1 MVGFAAETENI
12 IANARKK
19 LTAKNAD
26 IIVANDVSDEAG
38 VMGGRDNT
46 VHLVG
51 PDTVEDWEK
60 MSKRDVAVKLMDR
73 FAAMLAEN
81 T

>member
-1 MVGFAAETENI
+1 MVGFAAETENVVE
-12 IANARKK
+12 NARKK
-19 LTAKNAD
+19 LVAKNAD
-26 IIVANDVSDEAG
+26 IIIANDVSDEGG

-60 MSKRDVAVKLMDR
+60 MSKQDVATRLMDR
-73 FAAMLAEN
+73 FSDMLAK
-81 T
+81 TS